1 MENIRI
7 SLRLKEISK
16 HIPKA
21 SFFAD
26 IGSDHAYLPSYVCLN
41 DEKAI
46 AIDGEVNKGPYNK
59 AKEVV
64 NSFQLNNRIDVRLGD
79 GLSILETDEPDTLV
93 IAGMGGKLIEHLLD
107 KDLNKTL
114 KINKLILQPNVD
126 ADLLRKWLIKYNN
139 AKEVVNSFQLNNRID
154 VRLGDGL
161 SILETDEPDTLV
173 IAGMGGKLIEHLLDK
188 DLNKTLKINKLILQ
202 PNVDA
207 DLLRKWLIKYNYNL
221 VSEKVIEENTH
232 FYEILVAEKS
242 NKLTVYSESIDFEKQ
257 IYFGPLLIKERSV
270 EFIKKWEEEKKKLS
284 RIIKEMKQAKLIN
297 HKKVNQF
304 TKKLNWIEEVLS
316 NESCNK

>member
-21 SFFAD
+21 SFIAD
-26 IGSDHAYLPSYVCLN
+26 IGSDHANLPSYVYLN
-41 DEKAI
+41 NEKAI
-46 AIDGEVNKGPYNK
+46 EINGEVNKGPYNK

-79 GLSILETDEPDTLV
+79 GLS
-93 IAGMGGKLIEHLLD
+93 K
-107 KDLNKTL
+107 
-114 KINKLILQPNVD
+114 
-126 ADLLRKWLIKYNN
+126 
-139 AKEVVNSFQLNNRID
+139 
-154 VRLGDGL
+154 
-161 SILETDEPDTLV
+161 LETDEPDTLV

>member
-7 SLRLKEISK
+7 SVRLKEISK

-46 AIDGEVNKGPYNK
+46 AIAGEVNQGPYNK

-64 NSFQLNNRIDVRLGD
+64 NSLQLNNRIDVRLGD

-93 IAGMGGKLIEHLLD
+93 IAGMGGKLIEHLL
-107 KDLNKTL
+107 
-114 KINKLILQPNVD
+114 
-126 ADLLRKWLIKYNN
+126 
-139 AKEVVNSFQLNNRID
+139 E
-154 VRLGDGL
+154 
-161 SILETDEPDTLV
+161 
-173 IAGMGGKLIEHLLDK
+173 K

-221 VSEKVIEENTH
+221 ISEKVIEENTH

-242 NKLTVYSESIDFEKQ
+242 NKLTVYSESIDLEKQ
-257 IYFGPLLIKERSV
+257 IYFGPLLLKERSV
-270 EFIKKWEEEKKKLS
+270 EFIKKWEEERKKLS

-297 HKKVNQF
+297 YKKVSQF

>member
-7 SLRLKEISK
+7 SVRLKEISK

-41 DEKAI
+41 DKEATAI
-46 AIDGEVNKGPYNK
+46 AGEVNKGPYNK

-64 NSFQLNNRIDVRLGD
+64 NTFQLNNRIDVRLGD
-79 GLSILETDEPDTLV
+79 GLSVLESDEPDTLV
-93 IAGMGGKLIEHLLD
+93 IAGMGGKLIEYLLN

-114 KINKLILQPNVD
+114 KINKLILQQNLD
-126 ADLLRKWLIKYNN
+126 A
-139 AKEVVNSFQLNNRID
+139 
-154 VRLGDGL
+154 
-161 SILETDEPDTLV
+161 
-173 IAGMGGKLIEHLLDK
+173 KLIED
-188 DLNKTLKINKLILQ
+188 N
-202 PNVDA
+202 A
-207 DLLRKWLIKYNYNL
+207 NL
-221 VSEKVIEENTH
+221 
-232 FYEILVAEKS
+232 YEILVTEKS
-242 NKLTVYSESIDFEKQ
+242 NKSNVYSESIDLEKQ
-257 IYFGPLLIKERSV
+257 IYFGPYLIKERSV
-270 EFIKKWEEEKKKLS
+270 EFINKWEEEKKKLS

-316 NESCNK
+316 NESCNKQ

>member
-26 IGSDHAYLPSYVCLN
+26 IESDHAYLPSYVCLN
-41 DEKAI
+41 DEKDIAI
-46 AIDGEVNKGPYNK
+46 AGEVNKGPYNK

-93 IAGMGGKLIEHLLD
+93 IAGMGGKLIEQLLD
-107 KDLNKTL
+107 KALNKTL

-126 ADLLRKWLIKYNN
+126 A
-139 AKEVVNSFQLNNRID
+139 E
-154 VRLGDGL
+154 
-161 SILETDEPDTLV
+161 
-173 IAGMGGKLIEHLLDK
+173 
-188 DLNKTLKINKLILQ
+188 
-202 PNVDA
+202 
-207 DLLRKWLIKYNYNL
+207 LLRKWLIKYNYNL

-232 FYEILVAEKS
+232 LYEILVAEKS

-270 EFIKKWEEEKKKLS
+270 E
-284 RIIKEMKQAKLIN
+284 
-297 HKKVNQF
+297 
-304 TKKLNWIEEVLS
+304 
-316 NESCNK
+316 

>member
-7 SLRLKEISK
+7 SVRLKEISK

-41 DEKAI
+41 DKEATAI
-46 AIDGEVNKGPYNK
+46 AGEVNKGPYNK

-64 NSFQLNNRIDVRLGD
+64 NTFQLNNRIDVRLGD
-79 GLSILETDEPDTLV
+79 GLSVLESDEPDTLV
-93 IAGMGGKLIEHLLD
+93 IAGMGGKLIEYLLN

-114 KINKLILQPNVD
+114 KINKLILQPNLD
-126 ADLLRKWLIKYNN
+126 A
-139 AKEVVNSFQLNNRID
+139 NR
-154 VRLGDGL
+154 
-161 SILETDEPDTLV
+161 
-173 IAGMGGKLIEHLLDK
+173 
-188 DLNKTLKINKLILQ
+188 
-202 PNVDA
+202 
-207 DLLRKWLIKYNYNL
+207 LRKWLIKYNYNL
-221 VSEKVIEENTH
+221 VNEKVIEENAH

-242 NKLTVYSESIDFEKQ
+242 NKSNVYSESIDLEKQ
-257 IYFGPLLIKERSV
+257 IYFGPYLIKERSV
-270 EFIKKWEEEKKKLS
+270 EFINKWEEEKKKLS

-316 NESCNK
+316 NESCNKQ